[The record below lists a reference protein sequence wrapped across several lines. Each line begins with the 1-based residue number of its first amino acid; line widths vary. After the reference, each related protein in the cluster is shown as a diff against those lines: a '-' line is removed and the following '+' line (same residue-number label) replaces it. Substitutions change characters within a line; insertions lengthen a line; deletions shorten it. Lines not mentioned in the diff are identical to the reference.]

1 MLPLHLSFCQ
11 LQAVW
16 PTKVLCSIRG
26 LPPGWQQNG
35 INLIAQL
42 CSGYSADLLSP
53 FSIQQLNVSGV
64 PAIPAVDMAI
74 SELNFV

>member
-11 LQAVW
+11 LQVVW
-16 PTKVLCSIRG
+16 PTKVLCSTRG
-26 LPPGWQQNG
+26 LPPAWQQNG

-42 CSGYSADLLSP
+42 CSGYSADLLSA
-53 FSIQQLNVSGV
+53 FSIQQFMG
-64 PAIPAVDMAI
+64 AIPAVDMAI